1 VTTAT
6 LEQPFLMKD
15 DEMSGYFGVPGT
27 GKQSSNEFLGRL
39 QFDARVGFWCVIDRE
54 QQSDGSWADRRSD
67 DVRKLNVAIDFASLE
82 IGWLKLSSPPSF
94 VLAPY
99 GQMCPPQ
106 PQEMGDNNKRA
117 FSFGFRVKTLSPT
130 LFGDDKPR
138 YLSGTS
144 RSLLD
149 PFNTLH
155 RQYLMSIE
163 AQAGQIPVV
172 KVTGTTVTE
181 AKTPQ
186 GTSRFHSPVFEIAKW
201 MDRTPELGEAIS
213 ATKDTTPVPEPVAAV
228 GFVPNGMPVRH
239 VPPPSP
245 KAAPAKPQID
255 DDLPF

>member
-1 VTTAT
+1 
-6 LEQPFLMKD
+6 
-15 DEMSGYFGVPGT
+15 MSGYFGVPGT
-27 GKQSSNEFLGRL
+27 NKQSAQEFLGRL

-54 QQSDGSWADRRSD
+54 QGSDGGWSDRRSD
-67 DVRKLNVAIDFASLE
+67 DVRKLSFAIDFGGLE

-99 GQMCPPQ
+99 GQTCPPQ

-138 YLSGTS
+138 YFSGTS

-149 PFNTLH
+149 PFHGLH
-155 RQYLMSIE
+155 QAYLHAPE
-163 AQAGQIPVV
+163 AQAGQMPIV

-186 GTSRFHSPVFEIAKW
+186 GTSRFHSPIFEIARW
-201 MDRTPELGEAIS
+201 IDRSSELGEATAASRLPREHDQI
-213 ATKDTTPVPEPVAAV
+213 PVASA
-228 GFVPNGMPVRH
+228 GYAEQPKGMPVKH
-239 VPPPSP
+239 VPPPTP
-245 KAAPAKPQID
+245 KPAPAKADLD

>member
-1 VTTAT
+1 
-6 LEQPFLMKD
+6 M
-15 DEMSGYFGVPGT
+15 
-27 GKQSSNEFLGRL
+27 GRL

-54 QQSDGSWADRRSD
+54 QGSDGGWSDRRSD
-67 DVRKLNVAIDFASLE
+67 DVRKLSFAIDFGGLE

-99 GQMCPPQ
+99 GQTCPPQ

-138 YLSGTS
+138 YFSGTS

-149 PFNTLH
+149 PFHGLH
-155 RQYLMSIE
+155 QAYLHAPE
-163 AQAGQIPVV
+163 AQAGQIPIV

-186 GTSRFHSPVFEIAKW
+186 GTSRFHSPIFEIARW
-201 MDRTPELGEAIS
+201 IDRSPELGEATASSGVAQQPMS
-213 ATKDTTPVPEPVAAV
+213 APAGEPKSSRVE
-228 GFVPNGMPVRH
+228 MPVKH
-239 VPPPSP
+239 VPPPTP
-245 KAAPAKPQID
+245 KPAPAKADLD

>member
-1 VTTAT
+1 
-6 LEQPFLMKD
+6 
-15 DEMSGYFGVPGT
+15 MSGYFGVPGT
-27 GKQSSNEFLGRL
+27 NKQSAQEFLGRL

-54 QQSDGSWADRRSD
+54 QGSDGGWSDRRSD
-67 DVRKLNVAIDFASLE
+67 DVRKLSFAIDFGGLE

-99 GQMCPPQ
+99 GQTCPPQ

-138 YLSGTS
+138 YFSGTS

-149 PFNTLH
+149 PFHGLH
-155 RQYLMSIE
+155 QAYLHAPE
-163 AQAGQIPVV
+163 AQAGQIPIV

-186 GTSRFHSPVFEIAKW
+186 GTSRFHSPIFEIARW
-201 MDRTPELGEAIS
+201 IDRSPELGEATASSGVMQQPPS
-213 ATKDTTPVPEPVAAV
+213 APAGEPKSSRVE
-228 GFVPNGMPVRH
+228 MPVKH
-239 VPPPSP
+239 VPPPTP
-245 KAAPAKPQID
+245 KPAPAKADMD

>member
-1 VTTAT
+1 MITAT

-54 QQSDGSWADRRSD
+54 QQADGSWADRRSD

-144 RSLLD
+144 RSLLE
-149 PFNTLH
+149 PFNVLH

>member
-1 VTTAT
+1 MTTAT

-54 QQSDGSWADRRSD
+54 QQADGSWSDRRSD

-144 RSLLD
+144 RSLLE
-149 PFNTLH
+149 PFNVLH

-239 VPPPSP
+239 VPPPTP

>member
-1 VTTAT
+1 
-6 LEQPFLMKD
+6 
-15 DEMSGYFGVPGT
+15 MSGYFGVPGT
-27 GKQSSNEFLGRL
+27 NKQSAQDFLGRL

-54 QQSDGSWADRRSD
+54 QGSDGGWSDRRSD
-67 DVRKLNVAIDFASLE
+67 DVRKLSFAIDFGGLE

-99 GQMCPPQ
+99 GQTCPPQ

-138 YLSGTS
+138 YFSGTS

-149 PFNTLH
+149 PFHNLH
-155 RQYLMSIE
+155 QAYLHAPA
-163 AQAGQIPVV
+163 AQAGQIPIV

-186 GTSRFHSPVFEIAKW
+186 GTSRFHSPIFEIARW
-201 MDRTPELGEAIS
+201 IDRSPELGEATASSGVMQHPPS
-213 ATKDTTPVPEPVAAV
+213 APAGEPKSSRME
-228 GFVPNGMPVRH
+228 MPVNH
-239 VPPPSP
+239 VPPPTP
-245 KAAPAKPQID
+245 KPAPAKADLD